1 MTATYEKIA
10 TTTLGSASA
19 STTFSSISSSYT
31 DLVLITQTKMS
42 GLGQITMRLNSDTG
56 SNYSYTEMYGTGSS
70 VASDRGTGNDRIY
83 FGNFSNSTSEFTIG
97 IFNIQNYSNTTTNK
111 TVLSRV
117 NTSSVDVVANVG
129 LWRNTSAINSV
140 TILTSGSTF
149 TTGSTFTL
157 YGIKAE

>member
-10 TTTLGSASA
+10 TTTLGSSAA
-19 STTFSSISSSYT
+19 STTFSSISSAYT

-42 GLGQITMRLNSDTG
+42 GFGQITMRLNSDTG

-70 VASDRGTGNDRIY
+70 ALSDRGTGNDRIY
-83 FGNFSNSTSEFTIG
+83 FGNSNNSTTEFTIG
-97 IFNIQNYSNTTTNK
+97 IFNIQNYSNTTTYK

-140 TILTSGSTF
+140 TILTSSNDF
-149 TTGSTFTL
+149 ESGSTFTL